1 MNMIFLPIDERFAT
15 RGYFLYLARL
25 ADVGVLTPPMSML
38 GKKKHPADIER
49 IYNWLLSKG
58 TPDVDYLIASVD
70 LLLYGGL
77 VPSRISI
84 DSSTTLLKRLRVLE
98 EVKRRVPRMKIFISS
113 SIQRIPDYNSDDE
126 EPQWFAYLGKTINK
140 WTRTLAKYKYS
151 YDQMALHTLKEITAD
166 IPSDILNEFVLRRY
180 AKMVVNKRLIHLI
193 RDGVVDFLNI
203 TLDDNGRDSLS
214 AHEGKILREYSHVLG
229 VEDKVSIHSGADEAN
244 LSMLS
249 RAITD
254 QIGEEVEFYIS
265 YALPEHKDDIPFL
278 ESEPLSRTIE
288 AFVNLSGGKVSNEY
302 SEDGIL
308 MVVNNFS
315 GSQTSIE
322 YPFASKKRRLFEDVM
337 DRVKRHKGVDCFID
351 LRYSNAGDPDF
362 VEKTFS
368 LKLPYKK
375 VSYAGWNTAS
385 NSIGSAVTHAIILY
399 LFDKGYIH
407 NPHFDEVQSAYL
419 FLRFLEDWGY
429 QAHVRNMLRQEL
441 MNRVLWKQMDIPDE
455 FPYSSAICTTDLER
469 TFCLVNQERWAVDFV
484 KNQLSNYADK
494 IQKYLGKGYNFDVY
508 FPWHRTFEIGIGL
521 SEEERFV

>member
-1 MNMIFLPIDERFAT
+1 MNVIFLPIDERFAT

-25 ADVGVLTPPMSML
+25 ANVGVLTPPMSML

-49 IYNWLLSKG
+49 IHNWLLSKV
-58 TPDVDYLIASVD
+58 TPDVDYLIASTD

-77 VPSRISI
+77 VPSRLNM
-84 DSSTTLLKRLRVLE
+84 DSSTTLLKRLRIFE
-98 EVKRRVPRMKIFISS
+98 EMKRKASGLKIFISS
-113 SIQRIPDYNSDDE
+113 TIQRIPDYNSDDE
-126 EPQWFAYLGKTINK
+126 EPQWSAYLGKTINK
-140 WTRTLAKYKYS
+140 WTRMLAKYKHS
-151 YDQMALHTLKEITAD
+151 RDRIALRTLKEITAN
-166 IPSDILNEFVLRRY
+166 IPSDILTEFVLRRY
-180 AKMVVNKRLIHLI
+180 TKMLVNKRLIHLI

-203 TLDDNGRDSLS
+203 TLDDNGKDSLS
-214 AHEGKILREYSHVLG
+214 AHEGRILKEYSYALG

-254 QIGEEVEFYIS
+254 RIDEEVEFYVL

-278 ESEPLSRTIE
+278 ESEPLSRAIE
-288 AFVNLSGGKVSNEY
+288 AFVKLSGGKVSNEY
-302 SEDGIL
+302 SEDSIL

-315 GSQTSIE
+315 GSQISIE
-322 YPFASKKRRLFEDVM
+322 YPFASKKRRSFEDVM
-337 DRVKRHKGVDCFID
+337 DRVKKHKGICCFID

-362 VEKTFS
+362 VEKIFT
-368 LKLPYKK
+368 LKLSYKK

-407 NPHFDEVQSAYL
+407 NPHFNEVQSAYL

-429 QAHVRNMLRQEL
+429 QAHVRNTLRKEL
-441 MNRVLWKQMDIPDE
+441 MNRAIWKQMNIPGE
-455 FPYSSAICTTDLER
+455 FPYSSGICITELER
-469 TFCLVNQERWAVDFV
+469 AFCLVNQERWAVDFV
-484 KNQLSNYADK
+484 KDKLSNYADK

-508 FPWHRTFEIGIGL
+508 FPWHRTFEIGIRL
-521 SEEERFV
+521 SEGEEFI